1 MQGENAYEQR
11 RWNRQPDG
19 GCSSDGGVPGI
30 GFRSAPS
37 ADQPRQRVEQAPG
50 VGVLGAVEDVLVAA
64 LLDRLGRVHD
74 QHVVGRLGDHAEVV
88 RDQDDGAAEVALQLV
103 HQLQDLG
110 LGGHVE
116 RRGGLV
122 GDQQVG
128 VVDERHRDHHAL
140 PHSARELV
148 RVVVHARLGARDGH
162 GLQHLHR
169 AAVGDLLADV
179 LVQLHRLAQLRADR
193 VDRVQRRH
201 RVLEDH
207 RDLVAADLAQLV
219 GVDLQQIPVLEDR
232 LALGHGVPLRV
243 QAHDRHAG
251 DALAAARLAHDRERL
266 ALLDAER
273 DAVHRVDDAVI
284 RAEVRLQILDV
295 KQRHARNC
303 TGSGPVWTGAGSGQ
317 PDPWVNHRVQE
328 VDHQVEDDHHD
339 RGEDHRA
346 R

>member
-1 MQGENAYEQR
+1 MEPTAGRRLQQR
-11 RWNRQPDG
+11 RRRARDRLQVGPLRN
-19 GCSSDGGVPGI
+19 
-30 GFRSAPS
+30 
-37 ADQPRQRVEQAPG
+37 QPRQRVEQAPR
-50 VGVLGAVEDVLVAA
+50 VGVFGAVEDVLVAA

-74 QHVVGRLGDHAEVV
+74 HHVVRRLGDHAEVV

-110 LGGHVE
+110 LRGHVE

-128 VVDERHRDHHAL
+128 VVDQRHSDHHPLAH
-140 PHSARELV
+140 PARELV
-148 RVVVHARLGARDGH
+148 WVVVHARLGSRDGH
-162 GLQHLHR
+162 GFQHLHR
-169 AAVGDLLADV
+169 AAVSDLLADV
-179 LVQLHRLAQLRADR
+179 LMQLHRLAQLRADR

-201 RVLEDH
+201 RILEDH

-219 GVDLQQIPVLEDR
+219 GIDLQQIPVLEDR
-232 LALGHGVPLRV
+232 LTFGRGVLLRV

-266 ALLDAER
+266 SLLDGER

-295 KQRHARNC
+295 KQRHA
-303 TGSGPVWTGAGSGQ
+303 
-317 PDPWVNHRVQE
+317 
-328 VDHQVEDDHHD
+328 
-339 RGEDHRA
+339 
-346 R
+346 